1 MSQVGS
7 IFYEDMKTM
16 LRENNNKFVMTR
28 PYAQT
33 RFSFIQQ
40 LRITRIRLV
49 ANYERL
55 FRQFLRDT
63 ISHITT
69 DYDFSFGPLDTRKR
83 NPVDTVGYLICR
95 YNEDNFK
102 CLKALD
108 GTECLN
114 KFLACKPNMFTN
126 DRVNYTYVVNSQEQR
141 DMIMRF
147 NEAYYNDGNINRALM
162 NQQLQ
167 PRPTLAEHIRFE
179 RSENERIASERRR
192 MEGEVTQTR
201 RSLQDRLVFH
211 NTNEASAIIKLESD
225 TEASND
231 GFSIIHE
238 TPGRVGQKRKSTRT
252 DEEPPSKVQS
262 CSAPCS
268 SNVAINTVGQRVI
281 TQEVID
287 IVHVVIASII
297 NAVVEQSRVNQEKR
311 EAEQAKLNENSR
323 LRRMVQYGPTS
334 DPNNTALNV
343 QVAKESSEKA
353 TQTRDLIQKS
363 KSF

>member
-28 PYAQT
+28 PYAHT

-49 ANYERL
+49 TNYERL

-63 ISHITT
+63 ISNMT

-108 GTECLN
+108 GAEFIN
-114 KFLACKPNMFTN
+114 KFLACKPNLFT
-126 DRVNYTYVVNSQEQR
+126 DVKTNYTYVVNSQEQR
-141 DMIMRF
+141 DMIIRF
-147 NEAYYNDGNINRALM
+147 NEAYYNDGDINRALM
-162 NQQLQ
+162 NKQLQ
-167 PRPTLAEHIRFE
+167 PRRSLAEHIRFE
-179 RSENERIASERRR
+179 RSENERIVSERRR
-192 MEGEVTQTR
+192 IEGDVAHTS
-201 RSLQDRLVFH
+201 RSLQDRLKF
-211 NTNEASAIIKLESD
+211 NNKSEASTIIKLESD

-231 GFSIIHE
+231 GFSLIREI
-238 TPGRVGQKRKSTRT
+238 PGRVGQKRKSTRS
-252 DEEPPSKVQS
+252 DEEPPSKVQT

-268 SNVAINTVGQRVI
+268 SNN
-281 TQEVID
+281 
-287 IVHVVIASII
+287 
-297 NAVVEQSRVNQEKR
+297 
-311 EAEQAKLNENSR
+311 
-323 LRRMVQYGPTS
+323 
-334 DPNNTALNV
+334 
-343 QVAKESSEKA
+343 
-353 TQTRDLIQKS
+353 
-363 KSF
+363 